1 MTGDSRTDLTR
12 AEPDNVNNC
21 SVYEQITEQTAAF
34 KTDEI
39 FENKDDMVSH
49 EIMVIDEPSFET
61 QKANIKSL

>member
-1 MTGDSRTDLTR
+1 
-12 AEPDNVNNC
+12 VNNC